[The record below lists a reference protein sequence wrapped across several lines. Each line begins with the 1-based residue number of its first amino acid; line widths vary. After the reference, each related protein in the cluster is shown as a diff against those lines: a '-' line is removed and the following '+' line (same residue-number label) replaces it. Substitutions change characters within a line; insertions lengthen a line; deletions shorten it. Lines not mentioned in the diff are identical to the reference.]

1 VTRREEIRM
10 TDAEIR
16 AFLAAHKTIILN
28 SIGPDGVPHPMPM
41 WFVADD
47 DLVVSM
53 ATFRGTQKIKNLQRD
68 PRVSLLVESG
78 RRYAELKG
86 VVIYGR
92 AELSE
97 DTDAIIATLE
107 AASRKETPAAS
118 QNEAPAASRSEA
130 PAASRSEAPDL
141 DAADRAAVDAG
152 MRKSAAKRILIRV
165 APQRIISWDHSKLHG
180 RY

>member
-16 AFLAAHKTIILN
+16 AFLAAHKTIILS

-78 RRYAELKG
+78 RSYAELKG

-118 QNEAPAASRSEA
+118 RSEASAASRD
-130 PAASRSEAPDL
+130 EAPDL
-141 DAADRAAVDAG
+141 DAADRAADAG

>member
-1 VTRREEIRM
+1 VPRRDQIRM

-16 AFLAAHKTIILN
+16 AFLRAHKTIILN

-41 WFVADD
+41 WFVSDD

-53 ATFRGTQKIKNLQRD
+53 ATFRETQKIKNLQRD

-78 RRYAELKG
+78 REYAELKG
-86 VVIYGR
+86 VVIYGT

-107 AASRKETPAAS
+107 AASQKETTITDAETRAAAS
-118 QNEAPAASRSEA
+118 EGMKKTAP
-130 PAASRSEAPDL
+130 
-141 DAADRAAVDAG
+141 
-152 MRKSAAKRILIRV
+152 KRILIRV
-165 APQRIISWDHSKLHG
+165 KPTRILSWDHSKLAG
-180 RY
+180 TY

>member
-1 VTRREEIRM
+1 MPRRDQIRM

-16 AFLAAHKTIILN
+16 NFLRTHKTIILN

-53 ATFRGTQKIKNLQRD
+53 ATFRGTQKIVNLQRD

-78 RRYAELKG
+78 REYSELKG
-86 VVIYGR
+86 VVIYGT

-97 DTDAIIATLE
+97 DTDAIIATLV
-107 AASRKETPAAS
+107 AAS
-118 QNEAPAASRSEA
+118 QKETTET
-130 PAASRSEAPDL
+130 
-141 DAADRAAVDAG
+141 DAEVSTAMKEG
-152 MRKSAAKRILIRV
+152 MRKSASKRILIRV
-165 APQRIISWDHSKLHG
+165 KPDRVVSWDHSKLG
-180 RY
+180 GTY

>member
-1 VTRREEIRM
+1 MPRRDQIRM

-16 AFLAAHKTIILN
+16 NFLRTHKTIILN

-53 ATFRGTQKIKNLQRD
+53 ATFRGTQKIVNLQRD

-78 RRYAELKG
+78 REYSELKG
-86 VVIYGR
+86 VVIYGT

-97 DTDAIIATLE
+97 DTDAIIATLV
-107 AASRKETPAAS
+107 AAS
-118 QNEAPAASRSEA
+118 QKETTKTDAEASTAMKE
-130 PAASRSEAPDL
+130 
-141 DAADRAAVDAG
+141 G
-152 MRKSAAKRILIRV
+152 MRKSASKRILIRV
-165 APQRIISWDHSKLHG
+165 KPDRVVSWDHSKLG
-180 RY
+180 GTY